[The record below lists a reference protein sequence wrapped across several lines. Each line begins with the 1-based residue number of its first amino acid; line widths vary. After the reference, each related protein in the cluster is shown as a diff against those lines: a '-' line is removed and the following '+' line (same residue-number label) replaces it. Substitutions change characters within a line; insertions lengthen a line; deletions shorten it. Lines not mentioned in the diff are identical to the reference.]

1 MKIRGNLN
9 FRSWAAQAT
18 FWVLEGHMRLVAA
31 VSDGADADGSQHHGE
46 VPFDSATLRKQIL
59 FDEA

>member
-1 MKIRGNLN
+1 M
-9 FRSWAAQAT
+9 
-18 FWVLEGHMRLVAA
+18 LEGHTQLVAA